1 MMSWEKM
8 RVLHHIRTVLLSTIK
23 GLIRPSDF
31 SMSLSLF
38 IPRCVCAPLCVWAL
52 CVCEFCVY
60 AAMCF
65 RILCLC
71 ILCLCMCSWT
81 AIVLSRWASAVLL
94 RRAMIK
100 EQSSEFLADFE
111 SFVQQRNGGS
121 STCCH
126 IKTTNQPCDED
137 AEDDNHDDIAPKW
150 ITFNTL
156 MTFFLDFD
164 PFLAYIPVFVRF

>member
-1 MMSWEKM
+1 MSNNQKTDMMSWEKWEYFTTSAQFCFQPLALGC
-8 RVLHHIRTVLLSTIK
+8 RHAWK

-65 RILCLC
+65 RILCLCISCLC

-111 SFVQQRNGGS
+111 SFVQQRNGGR
-121 STCCH
+121 STCCL
-126 IKTTNQPCDED
+126 IETTNHED
-137 AEDDNHDDIAPKW
+137 AEDDVAS
-150 ITFNTL
+150 
-156 MTFFLDFD
+156 
-164 PFLAYIPVFVRF
+164 